1 MPLPIQRPF
10 DIFDSSTVMTDI
22 AVERVLVFDVGDMV
36 CGVPADVAVEVL
48 PFERTTRLPGAPPA
62 VIGLLNVRGSLL
74 TVLDAHRLL
83 ERESEA
89 RPDGAI
95 ISLEVWGRQ
104 VGLLVDEVRDLVS
117 LSPDEVESRESLPG
131 VDPRIVLAVARRGN
145 DHFVMLDL
153 DNLLSPIVG
162 K

>member
-1 MPLPIQRPF
+1 
-10 DIFDSSTVMTDI
+10 MTDI
-22 AVERVLVFDVGDMV
+22 AVERVLVFDVGSLV

-48 PFERTTRLPGAPPA
+48 PLERTTRLPGAPAA
-62 VIGLLNVRGSLL
+62 VVGLLNVRGALL

-83 ERESEA
+83 GLGSTVA
-89 RPDGAI
+89 PDGAI
-95 ISLEVWGRQ
+95 ISLEVFDRQ
-104 VGLLVDEVRDLVS
+104 VGLQVDGVRDLVS
-117 LSPDEVESRESLPG
+117 LTPEQLEPRDSLPG
-131 VDPRIVLAVARRGN
+131 VDPHIVRAVGRRGD